1 MTADQKKSQIELR
14 LEQLNHRFSALEG
27 QLADPTVTGDQK
39 RMAEL
44 GREHGELSETI
55 ELAKRALDSEKRIQQ
70 ANELLESETDPEMR
84 ELAQMDLAEAEGELT
99 QFSEDL
105 EYRLLPKDPL
115 DDRNILLEIR
125 AGTGGDEAG
134 LFGMDL
140 LKMYTR
146 YADLKGWKTE
156 LISIQETEVGGL
168 REAVMGIKGERAY
181 SFLKFES
188 GVHRVQRVPAT
199 ETQGRI
205 HTSAATV
212 AVLPEAEESD
222 VDIRESDL
230 RIDTMCASGPGGQ
243 GVNTTHSAVRILH
256 LPTGLIV
263 TCQDERS
270 QIKNKAKAMVVL
282 RARLLEEQIRKD
294 QQSRSANRKEMVGS
308 GDRSERIRTYNF
320 PQNRLTDHR
329 INLTLYSLETIV
341 QGQLDAVLNALRK
354 EELSQKMAELSR

>member
-125 AGTGGDEAG
+125 AGT
-134 LFGMDL
+134 
-140 LKMYTR
+140 
-146 YADLKGWKTE
+146 
-156 LISIQETEVGGL
+156 
-168 REAVMGIKGERAY
+168 
-181 SFLKFES
+181 
-188 GVHRVQRVPAT
+188 
-199 ETQGRI
+199 
-205 HTSAATV
+205 
-212 AVLPEAEESD
+212 
-222 VDIRESDL
+222 
-230 RIDTMCASGPGGQ
+230 
-243 GVNTTHSAVRILH
+243 
-256 LPTGLIV
+256 
-263 TCQDERS
+263 
-270 QIKNKAKAMVVL
+270 
-282 RARLLEEQIRKD
+282 
-294 QQSRSANRKEMVGS
+294 
-308 GDRSERIRTYNF
+308 
-320 PQNRLTDHR
+320 
-329 INLTLYSLETIV
+329 
-341 QGQLDAVLNALRK
+341 
-354 EELSQKMAELSR
+354 